1 MLNKVV
7 QQQGREMVISQ
18 SVETFK
24 LIGSGGGGGGG
35 GLDSQVL
42 VSLSSNE
49 KIIPLNVDSPAARA
63 VLYGQ
68 PVVSF
73 LCFSPYL

>member
-1 MLNKVV
+1 
-7 QQQGREMVISQ
+7 MVISQ

-24 LIGSGGGGGGG
+24 LIGSGGGGGGGGGG

-73 LCFSPYL
+73 LFLLPYL